1 MMLKDGEGVWSYIR
15 AQNTAKPS
23 QLCRVGLIDC
33 TREYT
38 YGQIFTEWEHYAR
51 VFSALGI
58 TEGNAS
64 RVAIGGTISAEPLF
78 AFYGLSMTGAEVSM
92 FSYPDFL
99 PGGQWQRMVE
109 REKITD
115 LVLSDIMITPDMWP
129 ELEREAKKLGVRHI
143 ILLHSRL
150 GGPCTSPAELV
161 YNEFNHHMLR
171 RQKGTVFMDDL
182 LREHASAPIVYGSG
196 DPDRLVLI
204 THTSGT
210 TRGTRKPLPYTNR
223 SVNTVTVHSRDS
235 ICAFLDGND
244 ETQLRWAPSFDFSSF
259 LCFSLANASLAG
271 GDTLVLTFFGF
282 MHPRFIRAVAY
293 YKLDLLFVSGF
304 MIDRWMKQSEAE
316 KVSFASVKIFS
327 YGGSYTPPE
336 KNVRYRDFMRA
347 HGFNGVIF
355 RGYGMSETGG
365 AQIECPPDCMEDILG
380 YPRQKENYR
389 IQDENDGKF
398 YTVDDGPR
406 TGVMYVAS
414 DSFCMNELDGEK
426 LFDYTP
432 IDGRDFLCSN
442 DLIRVNADG
451 SFSYAGRADRYF
463 VNNDGVRFDAGMVET
478 ALSRQQGIH
487 QCALAPVLDKRIHD
501 TVPVLYVMTE
511 EKDPDRA
518 IQTVCQALTKAFLEE
533 GLIERSILPS
543 QFILVD
549 SIPCNSNGKI
559 DVYRITRDRLK
570 GVAYNIIPVNGEDGV
585 REIACERAEQMDS
598 FTGGALP
605 EGMEGRS
612 AFGLY
617 DLLNN

>member
-1 MMLKDGEGVWSYIR
+1 MKSNKEQAVWSYVR
-15 AQNTAKPS
+15 EQNTAKPE
-23 QLCRVGLIDC
+23 QLCKTALIDC

-58 TEGNAS
+58 TEENAS
-64 RVAIGGTISAEPLF
+64 RAAIGGTVSAEPLF
-78 AFYGLSMTGAEVSM
+78 AFYGLNMTGAEVSM

-99 PGGQWQRMVE
+99 PGGQWKQMVE

-115 LVLSDIMITPDMWP
+115 LVLSDIMITPEMWP
-129 ELEREAKKLGVRHI
+129 EMEREAKKLGVRHI

-150 GGPCTSPAELV
+150 GGPCTGPAELV
-161 YNEFNHHMLR
+161 YNEYNHHMLR
-171 RQKGTVFMDDL
+171 RQKGTVFMEDL
-182 LREHASAPIVYGSG
+182 LRQYASAPIVCGSG
-196 DPDRLVLI
+196 APDRLALI

-210 TRGTRKPLPYTNR
+210 TRGTRKPLPYTGR
-223 SVNTVTVHSRDS
+223 SVNTVTADARNVYHKLLGKGVD
-235 ICAFLDGND
+235 A
-244 ETQLRWAPSFDFSSF
+244 QLRWAPSFDFSSF
-259 LCFSLANASLAG
+259 LCFCQANSSLAN
-271 GDTLVLTFFGF
+271 GDTVVLTFFGF
-282 MHPRFIRAVAY
+282 MHPRFIRAVEY
-293 YKLDLLFVSGF
+293 YRINILFVSGF
-304 MIDRWMKQSEAE
+304 MIDRWMKQKDAE
-316 KVSFASVKIFS
+316 KVSFASVGVFS

-336 KNVRYRDFMRA
+336 KNLRYRDFLRA
-347 HGFNGVIF
+347 RGFHGTIF

-365 AQIECPPDCMEDILG
+365 AQLECPPDCMEDILG
-380 YPRQKENYR
+380 WPRQKENYR

-398 YTVDDGPR
+398 YKVDDGPR

-414 DSFCMNELDGEK
+414 DSLCMNELDGEK

-442 DLIRVNADG
+442 DLIRINADG

-463 VNNDGVRFDAGMVET
+463 VNNDGIRFDAGMVET

-501 TVPVLYVMTE
+501 TVPVLYVMTD
-511 EKDPDRA
+511 EKDPEGAAR
-518 IQTVCQALTKAFLEE
+518 TVRQALEKVYLEE
-533 GLIERSILPS
+533 GLMETSILPS

-559 DVYRITRDRLK
+559 DIYRITRDRLK
-570 GVAYNIIPVNGEDGV
+570 GTAYNILPVRGEDGV
-585 REIACERAEQMDS
+585 REIACERAEQTES
-598 FTGGALP
+598 FTGGTLP